1 MHFLG
6 IDIGTSAVKAVLVD
20 EHQAIVVRASAPVAT
35 QQARPDW
42 SEQNAEDWWRAT
54 ERVVAELRA
63 ASPSA
68 FANVRAFGLSGQ
80 MHGLVALDASHEVIR
95 PAILWNDGRAT
106 EECAALT
113 AVVPGLAEIAGVIA
127 MPGFTAPKLLWLRAH
142 EPEVFARIRHVVLA
156 KDYVRLRL
164 TGEVATDMADA
175 AGTLLLDEARRD
187 WSEPILAAVGLP
199 REQVPR
205 LLEGD
210 AVSGMLRP
218 EIAAAWGLTQPVTVA
233 AGGGDSAAGAVGIGA
248 VGEGDSF
255 VSLGTS
261 AQIFVARDRYTPKPA
276 TLIHAFA
283 HALPG
288 RWFEQAALLNG
299 ASCLE
304 WVARLIGEAD
314 IGALLG
320 RVETGFRRPSPVMFL
335 PYLAG
340 ERTPLND
347 PDARGALV
355 HLDYATDPLDLVQ
368 AVLDGVAFSLID
380 GQLAFGESIQAAVPM
395 IGGGARSRFWMKI
408 IASALGRPLQR
419 VAHADAG
426 PAFGAARLARL
437 ALTGETPEAVCIK
450 PPVEETIDPDPAL
463 NRAYK
468 ERFQTFRAL
477 YRSIRRVREATAD
490 PHRAAIR

>member
-6 IDIGTSAVKAVLVD
+6 IDIGTSAVKAILVD
-20 EHQAIVVRASAPVAT
+20 EHQAIVGQTSASIAT
-35 QQARPDW
+35 QQPRPGW
-42 SEQNAEDWWRAT
+42 SEQNPVDWWRAT
-54 ERVVAELRA
+54 EHVVAELRT
-63 ASPSA
+63 ASLSA
-68 FANVRAFGLSGQ
+68 FADVRAIGLSGQ
-80 MHGLVALDASHEVIR
+80 MHGLVALDANHEVIR

-106 EECAALT
+106 RECAAL
-113 AVVPGLAEIAGVIA
+113 AAAVPGLAEIAGVIA
-127 MPGFTAPKLLWLRAH
+127 MPGFTAPKLLWMRGH
-142 EPEVFARIRHVVLA
+142 EPEAFARIRHVVLA
-156 KDYVRLRL
+156 KDYVRLGL

-187 WSEPILAAVGLP
+187 WSAPVLAAVGLS

-205 LLEGD
+205 LLEGS

-218 EIAAAWGLTQPVTVA
+218 EIAARWGLTHPVTVV

-248 VGEGDSF
+248 IGEGDSF
-255 VSLGTS
+255 ISLGTS
-261 AQIFVARDRYTPKPA
+261 AQIFKARDRYAPKPA
-276 TLIHAFA
+276 TLVHAFA
-283 HALPG
+283 HSLPG

-304 WVARLIGEAD
+304 WVARLVGEAD

-320 RVETGFRRPSPVMFL
+320 RVEAGFRGPSPVTFL
-335 PYLAG
+335 PYLSG

-347 PDARGALV
+347 PDARGVFAYLEN
-355 HLDYATDPLDLVQ
+355 ATGPLDLVQ

-380 GQLAFGESIQAAVPM
+380 GRFAFGEGIRGDMPM

-437 ALTGETPEAVCIK
+437 ALTGETPEAVCTK
-450 PPVEETIDPDPAL
+450 PRVEETIDPDSAL
-463 NRAYK
+463 NRAYD
-468 ERFQTFRAL
+468 ERFHTFRAL

-490 PHRAAIR
+490 PRPAATR